1 MIKQEKYTAKRQ
13 FELIAGDKVLF
24 AHDLDFVTLE
34 YLGMTGANGS
44 WMFAKEE
51 IKTFGTENPRERVN
65 GIDNDTQVIVKNY
78 VKQMFPELQ

>member
-51 IKTFGTENPRERVN
+51 IKTNFYGLFHWNNSQKYYFYE
-65 GIDNDTQVIVKNY
+65 
-78 VKQMFPELQ
+78 PEDDL